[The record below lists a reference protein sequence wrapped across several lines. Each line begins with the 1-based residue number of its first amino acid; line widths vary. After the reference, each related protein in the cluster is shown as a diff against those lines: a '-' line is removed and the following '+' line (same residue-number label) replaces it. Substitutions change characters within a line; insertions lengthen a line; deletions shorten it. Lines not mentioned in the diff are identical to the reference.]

1 MIDGATAGEVGI
13 IIVEGTLDVAG
24 LGGLM
29 ATAAK
34 ARGMAG
40 IVIDGAVRDVVE
52 VRGLGLPV
60 FARGVAPSSSVSR
73 WASVFQQ
80 QPVECAGVTIKP
92 GDIIVAGEDGV
103 VSVPQ
108 DKAAEVLKR
117 SQEIDERETKMVPFI
132 KEQKSLSK
140 VVALFKRI

>member
-1 MIDGATAGEVGI
+1 
-13 IIVEGTLDVAG
+13 
-24 LGGLM
+24 
-29 ATAAK
+29 
-34 ARGMAG
+34 
-40 IVIDGAVRDVVE
+40 
-52 VRGLGLPV
+52 
-60 FARGVAPSSSVSR
+60 
-73 WASVFQQ
+73 
-80 QPVECAGVTIKP
+80 
-92 GDIIVAGEDGV
+92 V